1 MVRDHPPRHEDVV
14 EVFPPPLHDP
24 VGTVLILSDVEDS
37 PREIHWRM
45 RAGLT
50 TRGGG
55 VGGSGG
61 GGGGGGDN
69 SRTVRDHAR
78 WVESVQLSGE
88 RSPVVTETANT
99 AIACR

>member
-14 EVFPPPLHDP
+14 EVFPPPLRDP
-24 VGTVLILSDVEDS
+24 PGTVLSLADVEDS

-50 TRGGG
+50 TRGDRGNG
-55 VGGSGG
+55 D

-78 WVESVQLSGE
+78 WVESVQLGGE

-99 AIACR
+99 PVACG